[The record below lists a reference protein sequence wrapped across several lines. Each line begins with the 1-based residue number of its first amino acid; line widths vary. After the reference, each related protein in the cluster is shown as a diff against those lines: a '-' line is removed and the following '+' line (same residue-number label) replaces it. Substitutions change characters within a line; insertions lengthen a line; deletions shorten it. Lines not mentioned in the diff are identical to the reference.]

1 MSKRPFDVVAA
12 RLGPYRPREMTPGRL
27 RAICPVCGERNA
39 STLSVG
45 EGRDGA
51 VLVTCFKSGCS
62 IESIAGA
69 LGLEVCDL
77 FPPRPAAGGG
87 HAPMQRR
94 RLISPMQALQL
105 LHDEVHL
112 VLVAAADLAA
122 GNALGAADHA
132 RLLQAAARIVVLRD
146 EVMA

>member
-1 MSKRPFDVVAA
+1 MSARPFDTVAA
-12 RLGPYRPREMTPGRL
+12 RLAPYKPKETAPGRL

-45 EGRDGA
+45 EGHDGA

-62 IESIAGA
+62 IEAIAAA
-69 LGLEVCDL
+69 LGLDVRDL
-77 FPPRPAAGGG
+77 FPPRQAPGGG
-87 HAPMQRR
+87 HPPLQRR

-122 GNALGAADHA
+122 GIALDDADHA
-132 RLLQAAARIVVLRD
+132 RLLQAVARIVVLRD